1 MRILLIGKGGQVG
14 FELRRALAPLGEVV
28 AVDYP
33 DVDLADPASIRR
45 TVEEARPEVVVNAAA
60 YTAVD
65 KAETEPERAR
75 AINAVA
81 PGIVGEAARRLGAR
95 VVHYSTDYVF
105 DGAKPAAY
113 EEDDRTSPVSVYGA
127 TKRDGEDALAASG
140 AEYLTFRTSWVF
152 GAVGQ
157 NFVKTILRLAAERES
172 LDVVADQVGAPTP
185 ASLLADVTAQVL
197 GRLVSRPP
205 GEIPSGLYHLVA
217 AGETSWHA
225 FAQAIVR
232 GAISRGRALRL
243 SPEAIRPIATAA
255 YPLPAKRPANSRL
268 DTTLLTRTFGLVL
281 PRWESGLDHVLDQIV

>member
-33 DVDLADPASIRR
+33 DCDLADPASIRR
-45 TVEEARPEVVVNAAA
+45 TVEEARPGVVVNAAA

-65 KAETEPERAR
+65 KAESETERAR

-81 PGIVGEAARRLGAR
+81 PGVVGEAARRLGAR

-105 DGAKPAAY
+105 DGTKTGAY
-113 EEDDRTSPVSVYGA
+113 EEGDPTSPVSVYGA
-127 TKRDGEDALAASG
+127 TKRDGEEALAASG

-172 LDVVADQVGAPTP
+172 LDVVSDQVGAPTS

-197 GRLVSRPP
+197 GRLVARPA
-205 GEIPSGLYHLVA
+205 GEVPPGLYHLVA
-217 AGETSWHA
+217 AGETSWHG
-225 FAQAIVR
+225 FARAIVR
-232 GAISRGRALRL
+232 GALARGRALRL

-268 DTTLLTRTFGLVL
+268 DTTRLGRTFGLVL
-281 PRWESGLDHVLDQIV
+281 PTWESGLDHVLDQIA

>member
-1 MRILLIGKGGQVG
+1 MRILLVGKGGQVG
-14 FELRRALAPLGEVV
+14 FELQRALAPLGEIV

-33 DVDLADPASIRR
+33 GCDLADPVSIRR
-45 TVEEARPEVVVNAAA
+45 VVEESRAGVVVNAAA

-65 KAETEPERAR
+65 RAESEPDRAR

-81 PGIVGEAARRLGAR
+81 PGVVGEAARRLGAR
-95 VVHYSTDYVF
+95 VIHYSTDYVF
-105 DGAKPAAY
+105 DGTKLAPY
-113 EEDDRTSPVSVYGA
+113 EECDRTSPVSVYGA
-127 TKRDGEDALAASG
+127 TKRDGEEALAASG

-157 NFVKTILRLAAERES
+157 NFVKTVLRLAAERDS

-185 ASLLADVTAQVL
+185 ASLLADATAQIL
-197 GRLVSRPP
+197 GRFAHRPADHF
-205 GEIPSGLYHLVA
+205 PSGLYHLAA

-232 GAISRGRALRL
+232 GAVSRGRALRL
-243 SPEAIRPIATAA
+243 PPEAIRPIPTSA
-255 YPLPAKRPANSRL
+255 YPLPARRPANSRL

-281 PRWESGLDHVLDQIV
+281 PRWESGLDHVLAQLG

>member
-65 KAETEPERAR
+65 KAKTEPER
-75 AINAVA
+75 
-81 PGIVGEAARRLGAR
+81 
-95 VVHYSTDYVF
+95 
-105 DGAKPAAY
+105 AAY

-217 AGETSWHA
+217 AGETSWHG
-225 FAQAIVR
+225 FARAIVR
-232 GAISRGRALRL
+232 GALARGRALRL

-255 YPLPAKRPANSRL
+255 YPLPAQRPANSRL
-268 DTTLLTRTFGLVL
+268 DTNRLRRTFGLVL
-281 PRWESGLDHVLDQIV
+281 PPWESGLDHVLDQIA

>member
-81 PGIVGEAARRLGAR
+81 PGVVGEAARRLGAR